1 MKITDEQIRSS
12 QEWELRLAEGKCNL
26 NEALYMC
33 MASGAPISK
42 YMLERYD
49 QAINEYV
56 QGKYD
61 DLAEPFGI
69 EMTQHSKKAMKKID
83 SQRKVIDLVDLF
95 SEQGFSKTN
104 PNSYSDTAFHKAAE
118 VLNKSPSHIYDLYG
132 EGKKDMKLS
141 KADTDKL

>member
-1 MKITDEQIRSS
+1 MKITDEQIRNS

-61 DLAEPFGI
+61 DLATPLGI
-69 EMTQHSKKAMKKID
+69 EMTQRSKQAMKRID
-83 SQRKVIDLVDLF
+83 SQHKVIVLVDLF

-104 PNSYSDTAFHKAAE
+104 PISYSDTAFHKAAE

-132 EGKKDMKLS
+132 EGKKNMKL
-141 KADTDKL
+141 